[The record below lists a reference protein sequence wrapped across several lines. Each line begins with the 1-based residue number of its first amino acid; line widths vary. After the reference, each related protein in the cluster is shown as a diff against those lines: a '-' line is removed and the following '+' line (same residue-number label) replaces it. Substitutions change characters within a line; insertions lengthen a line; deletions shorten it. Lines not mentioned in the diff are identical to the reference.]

1 MIEPHAAGSQQAI
14 GLHEEL
20 PLDPGKIDDPR
31 QGDDTGRE
39 DDQAGDLPDSPAI
52 ESTCAFGGLLEMTS

>member
-31 QGDDTGRE
+31 QGEDTRRE
-39 DDQAGDLPDSPAI
+39 GDQAGECQIPAI
-52 ESTCAFGGLLEMTS
+52 ESTCTSGGFLR